1 MLKWRSSAA
10 LVLVAGASCPGPA
23 CHHPALTRPPQ
34 AAAAV
39 PPTAA
44 QRLEGE
50 GREALRA
57 GDATLRKA
65 LADERHAIVA
75 GALEKRRLEA
85 TVNLS
90 EEDLR
95 RHYSEHPAEFDQP
108 EKLILRHVFKR
119 VPGQA
124 SETER
129 QAARAQ
135 IESVLERLRGGADF
149 DRVAHESSD
158 SESAQHGGQI
168 APQARGDLPPAVD
181 KVVWGLKVGE
191 LSGVVDTPVGFHVF
205 RLEAIQAPLKVDFEQ
220 ARDVIERKLRGA
232 LERQSLDAYF
242 RDLLRDSAAEYHPEH
257 LQGRLPEG
265 DPLLFALES
274 RRIVLTEVLAG
285 WQALPFGRQRLETL
299 EDVLRERVRR
309 ELYDWEERRLGL
321 DARPE
326 VAATLATAESRV
338 LGQWARDRRV
348 ASLLRWRDA
357 ALSTFFEEH
366 RKQFTQPPEY
376 RLRLLTRRYPGDRV
390 PYAAF
395 DQLAKVT
402 QELRSGAR
410 DFASAARE
418 LSDDPSALQG
428 GSLGWVNLFEFASWA
443 GYEAGNRLNA
453 LAPGTVSDPILIE
466 VYEPEKL
473 RHRRDGYAIVL
484 VEEHR
489 PRSVPLSLDQ
499 VRPQVEKA
507 YAQAYASQLSAEVDA
522 EVLADGAT
530 LTPPR

>member
-10 LVLVAGASCPGPA
+10 LVLAAGVLCPGPA
-23 CHHPALTRPPQ
+23 CQPVLTRPPKP
-34 AAAAV
+34 AATA
-39 PPTAA
+39 PPTAM

-57 GDATLRKA
+57 GDATLQKA
-65 LADERHAIVA
+65 LADDRRAILA
-75 GALEKRRLEA
+75 GILEKRRLEA
-85 TVNLS
+85 TVSLS
-90 EEDLR
+90 DEDLR
-95 RHYSEHPAEFDQP
+95 RYHSEHPGEFDQP

-129 QAARAQ
+129 QAARAE
-135 IESVLERLRGGADF
+135 IESVLERLKGGADF

-205 RLEAIQAPLKVDFEQ
+205 RLESIQAPLKVDFEQ
-220 ARDVIERKLRGA
+220 ARNVIERKLRVA
-232 LERQSLDAYF
+232 LDRQSLDAYF
-242 RDLLRDSAAEYHPEH
+242 RDLLRDSAAEYHPEL

-274 RRIVLTEVLAG
+274 RRIVLKEVLAG

-299 EDVLRERVRR
+299 EDVLREHVRR
-309 ELYDWEERRLGL
+309 ELYDWEVRRLGL
-321 DARPE
+321 DARPD
-326 VAATLATAESRV
+326 VAAALATAESRV
-338 LGQWARDRRV
+338 LAQWARDQRV
-348 ASLLRWRDA
+348 AALLRSSEA
-357 ALSTFFEEH
+357 KLSTFFEEH
-366 RKQFTQPPEY
+366 RKQFAQAPEH
-376 RLRLLTRRYPGDRV
+376 RLRLLTRRYPADRV

-395 DQLAKVT
+395 DQMAKVA
-402 QELRSGAR
+402 QELKTGAR

-428 GSLGWVNLFEFASWA
+428 GDLGWVNLYEFASWA
-443 GYEAGNRLNA
+443 GYEAGNRLDA

-484 VEEHR
+484 VEERR
-489 PRSVPLSLDQ
+489 PRRVPLSLDE
-499 VRPQVEKA
+499 VRPKVEKA
-507 YAQAYASQLSAEVDA
+507 YAQTYALQLSAEVDA
-522 EVLADGAT
+522 EVLAEGAT
-530 LTPPR
+530 LTPRR

>member
-1 MLKWRSSAA
+1 
-10 LVLVAGASCPGPA
+10 V
-23 CHHPALTRPPQ
+23 
-34 AAAAV
+34 
-39 PPTAA
+39 

-50 GREALRA
+50 ARDALRV
-57 GDATLRKA
+57 GDASLQQA
-65 LADERHAIVA
+65 LANERQAILA

-85 TVNLS
+85 TVSLS

-95 RHYSEHPAEFDQP
+95 RYHSEHPAEFDQP

-119 VPGQA
+119 VPAQA
-124 SETER
+124 PEAER
-129 QAARAQ
+129 QAARAE

-205 RLEAIQAPLKVDFEQ
+205 RLESIQAPLKVDFDQ
-220 ARDVIERKLRGA
+220 ARGVIERKLRVA
-232 LERQSLDAYF
+232 LDRQSLDAYF

-274 RRIVLTEVLAG
+274 RRILLEEVLAG
-285 WQALPFGRQRLETL
+285 WQALRFERQRLETL

-309 ELYDWEERRLGL
+309 ELYDWEGRRLGL
-321 DARPE
+321 DARPD
-326 VAATLATAESRV
+326 VAATLASAESRV
-338 LGQWARDRRV
+338 LAQWARDRRV
-348 ASLLRWRDA
+348 ASLLRRNEA

-366 RKQFTQPPEY
+366 RKQFALPPEI

-390 PYAAF
+390 PFAAF
-395 DQLAKVT
+395 DQLAKVA
-402 QELRSGAR
+402 QELRTGAR

-418 LSDDPSALQG
+418 LSHDPSALQG
-428 GSLGWVNLFEFASWA
+428 GDLGWVSLFEFASWA

-453 LAPGTVSDPILIE
+453 LAPGAVSDPILIE

-484 VEEHR
+484 VEERR
-489 PRSVPLSLDQ
+489 PRRVPLSLDE

-507 YAQAYASQLSAEVDA
+507 YAQTHAVQLSAEVDA

-530 LTPPR
+530 LRPRP